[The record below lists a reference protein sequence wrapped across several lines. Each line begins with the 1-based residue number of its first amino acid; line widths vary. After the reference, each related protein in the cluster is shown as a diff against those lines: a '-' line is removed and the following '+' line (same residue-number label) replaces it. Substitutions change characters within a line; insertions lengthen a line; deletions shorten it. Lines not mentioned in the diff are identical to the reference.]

1 MVFTQKE
8 DAVRLSSCLRGWLM
22 NGAVPDVLIVGGGV
36 IGLSVAEC
44 AARREMSVLLLE
56 RERLGARASWA
67 GAGMLN
73 CRPWP
78 RTRQGEPDYF
88 DLLIESIKL
97 HEQWAARLREET
109 DIDVGFQRCGAVEVY
124 THSQED
130 AKRIGQ
136 LARLI
141 AGCTERGVRCAQLTA
156 GELHAL
162 EPELNTSDV
171 VTALH
176 LPGDAQFRPPRFVRA
191 LALSCRQ
198 REAALTEGVAVSDLC
213 IADGRV
219 TGVIASDGTR
229 YSAGNVVVCMGAWT
243 GQLKALTRVVP
254 RAAGIEPVRGQIV
267 CYQTPAP
274 LCSHLVTVGERYL
287 VPRPDGVLLV
297 GSTSEKAGFEAVTT
311 PEGQTM
317 LRRFAETLLPALLAN
332 EPLQGWADL
341 RPGLKGPHPLMGP
354 VPGVQGLYVAAG
366 HYRNGLCLAP
376 LTGEIIVSLIKNEP
390 PPVSPEPWQPKG

>member
-1 MVFTQKE
+1 MKG
-8 DAVRLSSCLRGWLM
+8 S
-22 NGAVPDVLIVGGGV
+22 VPDVLVVGGGV

-78 RTRQGEPDYF
+78 KARPGEPDYF
-88 DLLIESIKL
+88 DLLIASIKL
-97 HEQWAARLREET
+97 HEEWAARLREET
-109 DIDVGFQRCGAVEVY
+109 DMDVGFQHCGAVEVY
-124 THSQED
+124 THSPED
-130 AKRIGQ
+130 AKRLGQ
-136 LARLI
+136 LTRLI
-141 AGCTERGVRCAQLTA
+141 EGCEERGVRCQQLTA

-171 VTALH
+171 VTALL

-191 LALSCRQ
+191 LARSCRQ
-198 REAALTEGVAVSDLC
+198 REATLKEGVAVADIC
-213 IADGRV
+213 IEDGRV
-219 TGVIASDGTR
+219 TGVLASDGTR
-229 YSAGNVVVCMGAWT
+229 YSALNVVLCMGAWT
-243 GQLKALTRVVP
+243 GQLKALSRAVP

-274 LCSHLVTVGERYL
+274 LCSRLVTVGERYV

-297 GSTSEKAGFEAVTT
+297 GSTTERAGFEAVTT
-311 PEGQTM
+311 QEGQTM
-317 LRRFAETLLPALLAN
+317 LRYFAEKLLPTLLNNA
-332 EPLQGWADL
+332 PLQGWADL
-341 RPGLKGPHPLMGP
+341 RPGLKGPHPLLGP
-354 VPGVQGLYVAAG
+354 VPGLQGLFVAAG

-376 LTGEIIVSLIKNEP
+376 LTGEIIVSLIRNEP
-390 PPVSPEPWQPKG
+390 PPLSPEPWLPKQSAG